1 MTTVLIT
8 GANRGIGLEFAR
20 QYAADGA
27 RVLATCRDPDHAEVL
42 KALAGDV
49 TVHRLD
55 VTDFAGVDA
64 LAETLA
70 GEAVDILVANA
81 GMLSS
86 GQRAGAVDFGIWEE
100 ELKVNTMGPIKVAL
114 AFLPHLKRGTGR
126 RIVLLSSTLA
136 SIADNTSGAYIP
148 YRSSK
153 AGLNAAGRS
162 LAADTAGDGMIVLM
176 LHPGWV
182 QTDMGGPH
190 AAIKPA
196 VSVQGL
202 RRVIAE
208 AGPENSGQFFAYD
221 GRELP
226 W

>member
-8 GANRGIGLEFAR
+8 GASRGIGLEFAR

-27 RVLATCRDPDHAEVL
+27 RVLATCRDPDHAA
-42 KALAGDV
+42 ALSDLPGDIN
-49 TVHRLD
+49 VHRLD
-55 VTDFAGVDA
+55 VTDFEGVDA
-64 LAETLA
+64 LAETLG
-70 GEAVDILVANA
+70 GEAIDILVNNA

-86 GQRAGAVDFGIWEE
+86 GQRAGGIDFAIWEQ
-100 ELKVNTMGPIKVAL
+100 ELKVNTMAPIKVAT

-126 RIVLLSSTLA
+126 RIAMLSSTLG

-153 AGLNAAGRS
+153 AGLNAAGCS
-162 LAADTAGDGMIVLM
+162 LAIDTAQDGMIVLM

-182 QTDMGGPH
+182 RTDMGGPH
-190 AAIKPA
+190 AAITPEA
-196 VSVQGL
+196 SVQGL
-202 RRVIAE
+202 RRIIAE
-208 AGPENSGQFFAYD
+208 AGPEQSGQFLAYD
-221 GRELP
+221 GRKLA